1 MRRAFLKWL
10 KVHNFKSFVDLDVE
24 FGKFNVLVG
33 SNASGKSN
41 FAQIFKF
48 LSDMRGGLDGA
59 LAMQGGIE
67 YVRNFNSDDRMSIEL
82 EIDAPPTTPPSIPSG
97 SRYRLHSTRAEWKF
111 ALEMGKRSGFR
122 IISDAWKFH
131 MTGTS
136 KKDRVDGIMQ
146 VESKRG
152 KTSIEHDFPAG
163 VISEKTL
170 YMYRELGSH
179 KRAAS
184 KSASSLESPVI
195 ADVMFPWVGRFFDRL
210 EIYDF
215 APKLAR
221 RPSAMG
227 GKPDLESDGSNL
239 PLMLRD
245 IMSNSEKRRKFHN
258 LASDMLPFVKHFGVK
273 TAADK
278 SLVFRTEERRSK
290 GKRLPAAL
298 ASDGTANAVALI
310 VALHFEDAQLA
321 VIEGPER
328 GVHPALLSGM
338 VDMMKDASS
347 SRQII
352 ATTHSPEIV
361 RQSGIDNLLLLSR
374 RDSGSGI
381 TRPAEVDEVMSF
393 LEGEMDIGEMH
404 VQGMLGD

>member
-1 MRRAFLKWL
+1 MRRAFLKRL

-48 LSDMRGGLDGA
+48 LSDMRGGLDDA
-59 LAMQGGIE
+59 LAIQGGIE
-67 YVRNFNSDDRMSIEL
+67 YVRNFNSDSRMSIEL
-82 EIDAPPTTPPSIPSG
+82 EIDAPPMPPPSILSG
-97 SRYRLHSTRAEWKF
+97 SRYRLRSTRAEWKF

-122 IISDAWKFH
+122 VMSDAWKFY
-131 MTGTS
+131 MTGTN
-136 KKDRVDGIMQ
+136 KQDRIDGIIR
-146 VESKRG
+146 VESKNG
-152 KTSIEHDFPAG
+152 KTSIEHDFPTD
-163 VISEKTL
+163 VISEETL
-170 YMYRELGSH
+170 DMYGELGSY
-179 KRAAS
+179 KREAS
-184 KSASSLESPVI
+184 KSASSLESPMI
-195 ADVMFPWVGRFFDRL
+195 ADILFPWVDRFFDRL

-215 APKLAR
+215 EPKLAK

-227 GKPDLESDGSNL
+227 GRPELESDGSNL
-239 PLMLRD
+239 TLMLRD
-245 IMSNSEKRRKFHN
+245 IMSNSEKRRKFYN
-258 LASDMLPFVKHFGVK
+258 LASDVLPFVKSFGVK

-278 SLVFRTEERRSK
+278 SLAFRTEEHYSK

-298 ASDGTANAVALI
+298 ASDGTATAVALI
-310 VALHFEDAQLA
+310 VALHFQDAQLA

-338 VDMMKDASS
+338 VDLMKDASS
-347 SRQII
+347 GRQII

-361 RQSGIDNLLLLSR
+361 RQSGIDSLLLLSR
-374 RDSGSGI
+374 HDSGSGI